1 MAGGARGI
9 ASQHGTNDRVGAIV
23 PLIPYLLGHESLWLG
38 LIFGG
43 VGLLLAGG
51 AAAYI
56 TKKSIWVGALR
67 QLAFGLIAIA
77 ATYAVGDLI
86 GSVV

>member
-1 MAGGARGI
+1 M
-9 ASQHGTNDRVGAIV
+9 SDSTTS
-23 PLIPYLLGHESLWLG
+23 PLRRR
-38 LIFGG
+38 
-43 VGLLLAGG
+43 LLAGG